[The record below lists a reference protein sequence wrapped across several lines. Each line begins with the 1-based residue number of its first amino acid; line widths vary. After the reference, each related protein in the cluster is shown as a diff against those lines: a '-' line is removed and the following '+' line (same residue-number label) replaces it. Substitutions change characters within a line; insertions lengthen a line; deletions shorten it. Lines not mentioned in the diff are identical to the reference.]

1 MTTIKAEV
9 QKLTPSNRIELF
21 ELDASVAGGGIER
34 IHNYVNDGDIVWQGY
49 VYAPTAFQAEGFA
62 VSQDSQTRPTFAMAN
77 PNGAVSALCMA
88 FDDFIGA
95 KLTRR
100 RTLARFLDAANFP
113 GGNPD
118 ADPSQRFPDEVW
130 YVERKISET
139 RHQVQFELSSVL
151 DLSGR
156 MLPRR
161 QIQANKCAWLVIGG
175 YRGPYCG
182 YTGDPVAKS
191 DDTPTA
197 DPALDKCGGRVSSC
211 KLRFGETG
219 VLPYGGFA
227 AAGMAR

>member
-1 MTTIKAEV
+1 MSEIAKEV
-9 QKLTPSNRIELF
+9 QKLNPSARIELY
-21 ELDASVAGGGIER
+21 ELDASLAGGGIER

-49 VYAPTAFQAEGFA
+49 VYAPAAFEAEGFA
-62 VSQDSQTRPTFAMAN
+62 VSQDSQTRPTFTMAN
-77 PNGAVSALCMA
+77 PNGAVSALCAA

-100 RTLARFLDAANFP
+100 RTLARFLDAANFG

-139 RHQVQFELSSVL
+139 RNAVKFELTSAF

-161 QIQANKCAWLVIGG
+161 QIQANKCTWLVIGG

-182 YTGDPVAKS
+182 YVGGPVAKS
-191 DDTPTA
+191 DDTATA
-197 DPALDKCGGRVSSC
+197 DPAQDKCGGRVSSC
-211 KLRFGETG
+211 KLRFGETA
-219 VLPYGGFA
+219 VLPYGGFP